1 MAEEIK
7 KANGVKEAIP
17 SIQLYE
23 YSQMCGASSTNTDYP
38 TSFKLNVE
46 EMGTCVKDQGM
57 IGACVACA
65 TSTALEALRL
75 RDILNVENGTPIT
88 SEMLEKDVFGN
99 DEISEGYTYGSCRD
113 DNSKMDGMIP
123 SVCLDYLK
131 SKGTVPKKLFNY
143 LEEMPEIKETV
154 SKFPELKDDAENYRI
169 ASYVAFNQARPA
181 KDNAIKDALIKYR
194 TPLVCIAPKK
204 FGESHCICLVGW
216 DDADDTYW
224 IKNSWGKE
232 WGDNGVG
239 KVKRSDIT
247 QVYLLMN
254 NDIELPFNDVNT
266 DDWYYSAVKHV
277 YMSDIMNG
285 RSESTFEPNAPITRA
300 EMAMVISR
308 LMKKID
314 DRFENLNKILELKF
328 SNN

>member
-23 YSQMCGASSTNTDYP
+23 YSQMCGASSTNADYP
-38 TSFKLNVE
+38 SSFKLNVE

-65 TSTALEALRL
+65 SSTVLEALRL
-75 RDILNVENGTPIT
+75 RELLDVEDGVPIT
-88 SEMLEKDVFGN
+88 SDMVKNHVFGN

-113 DNSKMDGMIP
+113 ETSKSEGMIP
-123 SVCLDYLK
+123 AVCLNYLK

-143 LEEMPEIKETV
+143 LEEMPDIKETV
-154 SKFPELKDDAENYRI
+154 AKFPELKDEAEDYRI
-169 ASYVAFNQARPA
+169 ASYVAFNQSRPA
-181 KDNAIKDALIKYR
+181 KDNAVKDALMKYR
-194 TPLVCIAPKK
+194 VPLLCVAPRR
-204 FGESHCICLVGW
+204 FGERHCICLVGW
-216 DDADDTYW
+216 DDADDTYF
-224 IKNSWGKE
+224 IKNSWGE
-232 WGDNGVG
+232 NWGDNGVA
-239 KVKRSDIT
+239 KVKRSDINEI
-247 QVYLLMN
+247 YLLMS
-254 NDIELPFNDVNT
+254 NDIELPFSDVNK

-277 YMSDIMNG
+277 YMSDIMVG
-285 RSESTFEPNAPITRA
+285 RTDTTFEPNAPITRA

-314 DRFENLNKILELKF
+314 DRFENLNKIIDVKY
-328 SNN
+328 N